1 MIVSNT
7 TFLRAKGGIVDSDEI
22 VGCKVENPKGE
33 NLGKIE
39 SVMLDLGEG
48 RVIYAVLSFGGFLG
62 MGDKLFPVPID
73 ALSFKADEKG
83 KIQRCILDIDK
94 DTLKD
99 APGYDKDNLPS
110 TADRSYASSVY
121 TYYGYTPWWGE

>member
-1 MIVSNT
+1 MAHT
-7 TFLRAKGGIVDSDEI
+7 TFLRAKGGICDSNEI
-22 VGCKVENPKGE
+22 VGCKVENPRGE

-39 SVMLDLGEG
+39 SIMIDLSEG
-48 RVIYAVLSFGGFLG
+48 RVLYAVLSFGGFLG
-62 MGDKLFPVPID
+62 VGDKLFPVPID
-73 ALSFKADEKG
+73 ALSFRANEKG
-83 KIQRCILDIDK
+83 NVERCIIDIDK
-94 DTLKD
+94 ETLKN

>member
-1 MIVSNT
+1 MANT

-62 MGDKLFPVPID
+62 VGDKLFPMPVD
-73 ALSFKADEKG
+73 ALSFRANEKG
-83 KIQRCILDIDK
+83 AVERCIIDVDK
-94 DTLKD
+94 ETLKN
-99 APGYDKDNLPS
+99 APGYDKDNLPG
-110 TADRSYASSVY
+110 AVDRSYAASVY
-121 TYYGYTPWWGE
+121 TFYGFTPWWTE

>member
-1 MIVSNT
+1 MANT
-7 TFLRAKGGIVDSDEI
+7 TFLRAKGGIVESDDI
-22 VGCKVENPKGE
+22 VGCRVENPKGE

-39 SVMLDLGEG
+39 SLMIDLSEG

-62 MGDKLFPVPID
+62 MGEKLFPVPVD
-73 ALSFKADEKG
+73 ALSFRANENG
-83 KIQRCILDIDK
+83 KVQRCIIDIDK
-94 DTLKD
+94 ETLKN

-121 TYYGYTPWWGE
+121 TYYGFTPWWSE